1 MTPFAEHTGL
11 VVPVDRDN
19 IDTDAII
26 PKQFMKSIARTGFG
40 PYLFDE
46 WRFFD
51 EGYYGKPSS
60 ERVPNPDCPINFPRF
75 ANASILLTGKNFGC
89 GSSREHAP
97 WALYQFGFRV
107 VIAASFADIFFNN
120 CCKNGILPVV
130 LEAKQISTLRQ
141 AVENTVGYCLK
152 VDLRRREISGPNGG
166 YFQFDVPEM
175 LRKNLLEG
183 IDEAGATLLFA
194 DEIRAFEQKRMTGRP
209 WL

>member
-1 MTPFAEHTGL
+1 MTPFTKHTGV
-11 VVPVDRDN
+11 VVPLDRDN

-40 PYLFDE
+40 PYVFDE
-46 WRFFD
+46 WRFLD

-60 ERVPNPDCPINFPRF
+60 GRTPNPDCPINFPRF

-97 WALYQFGFRV
+97 WALYQFGIRV

-120 CCKNGILPVV
+120 CCRNGILPVV
-130 LEAKQISTLRQ
+130 LEEAQIRTLRQ
-141 AVENTVGYCLK
+141 AVEDTVGFRLG
-152 VDLRRREISGPNGG
+152 VDLTRCEVNAPNGER
-166 YFQFDVPEM
+166 FQFNVPEV
-175 LRKNLLEG
+175 LRTNLLQG
-183 IDEAGATLLFA
+183 VDEVGATLSFV
-194 DEIRAFEQKRMTGRP
+194 DEIRAFEQARLADRP

>member
-1 MTPFAEHTGL
+1 MTPFTEHTGL
-11 VVPVDRDN
+11 VVPLDRDN

-46 WRFFD
+46 WRFLD
-51 EGYYGKPSS
+51 EGYYGKPLS
-60 ERVPNPDCPINFPRF
+60 ERTLNPDCSINFPRF

-107 VIAASFADIFFNN
+107 VIATSFADIFFNN

-130 LEAKQISTLRQ
+130 LEETQIKALRQ
-141 AVENTVGYCLK
+141 AVENTPGFRLG
-152 VDLRRREISGPNGG
+152 VDLTRCQVSSPNVEC
-166 YFQFDVPEM
+166 FRFDVPEV

-183 IDEAGATLLFA
+183 IDEVGATLLFA
-194 DEIRAFEQKRMTGRP
+194 DEIRAFEQARMMRRP